1 MPIKVAADVVISNGK
16 ELQNIASLDTTTSN
30 VMNDDIVSRNNKL
43 VVKDASGTVIKE
55 IYGAED
61 RS

>member
-1 MPIKVAADVVISNGK
+1 MPIKVAADIVISNGK

-30 VMNDDIVSRNNKL
+30 VMNDDIVARDNKI
-43 VVKDASGTVIKE
+43 VIKDASGTVVKE
-55 IYGAED
+55 LYGAED